1 MLKFIKG
8 HMASMDSIEIFPLIS
23 LALFF
28 HFFLGWTIY
37 ALREKKDHVKHMS
50 NLPLDLNESKPTSH
64 E

>member
-1 MLKFIKG
+1 
-8 HMASMDSIEIFPLIS
+8 MDSIEIFPLIS

-28 HFFLGWTIY
+28 LFFLGWTIY

-50 NLPLDLNESKPTSH
+50 NLPLDLNESKATSH